1 MEASINITSIAHNQ
15 KDQAMKVTIPKPCH
29 ENWANMT
36 PEEKGRFCQV
46 CSKSVRDFTTATDF
60 EIMADLADNPNICAS
75 FRPDQLDRNLSY
87 SFLNALF
94 AKFAVGFVLT
104 SGGIVSAQTQPK
116 ANHPVKTTSPT
127 KITGEVVQV
136 QIPKTTPA
144 PRDQNKPFKLGK
156 IAVSDADKPNTNTP
170 PIRLGAPLYINE
182 NNLPLYV
189 LEGKMI
195 TNKQFQQIDAN
206 DIKDLKVLKGKDATS
221 KYGAKGKNGVVIV
234 SLKKKAK

>member
-1 MEASINITSIAHNQ
+1 
-15 KDQAMKVTIPKPCH
+15 MKVTIPKPCH
-29 ENWANMT
+29 ENWATMM

-46 CSKSVRDFTTATDF
+46 CSKSVRDFTTATDL
-60 EIMADLADNPNICAS
+60 EIMTDLAENPNICAS

-94 AKFAVGFVLT
+94 VKFAVGFVLT

-116 ANHPVKTTSPT
+116 ANHSVKTASPT

-136 QIPKTTPA
+136 QVPKATPV
-144 PRDQNKPFKLGK
+144 PRKQNKPFKLGK
-156 IAVSDADKPNTNTP
+156 IAVSDADKQNPKTP
-170 PIRLGAPLYINE
+170 QLNLGKPLAINE

-189 LEGKMI
+189 VEGKMI

-206 DIKDLKVLKGKDATS
+206 DIKDLKVLKG
-221 KYGAKGKNGVVIV
+221 
-234 SLKKKAK
+234 